1 MSDQIVSTPERR
13 ERFLADA
20 HAAAAVSH
28 PNIVTLY
35 EVGEDAGRLYL
46 VYEFVQ
52 GQTLKNVIGG
62 RPLNPRRALDLASQI
77 AEALADAHAADLVH
91 GAITAETIVIT
102 PKGHAKITGFGLAGW
117 MGTGEAGEAGRAGG
131 DAGYRADLSSLGG
144 ILFEMLTGRAPAPGA
159 GVPSA
164 VNRSLPREIDP
175 IVGKALGKSGGYE
188 TRRHARRGAP
198 CGQRHS
204 RRAEG
209 SERRRGPVHRHRPA
223 EAILRDDGLFSRW
236 LSAR

>member
-1 MSDQIVSTPERR
+1 M
-13 ERFLADA
+13 
-20 HAAAAVSH
+20 
-28 PNIVTLY
+28 
-35 EVGEDAGRLYL
+35 
-46 VYEFVQ
+46 
-52 GQTLKNVIGG
+52 
-62 RPLNPRRALDLASQI
+62 
-77 AEALADAHAADLVH
+77 H

-117 MGTGEAGEAGRAGG
+117 MGRQAEAGERQDRAGG

-188 TRRHARRGAP
+188 SAVTLA
-198 CGQRHS
+198 
-204 RRAEG
+204 AELR
-209 SERRRGPVHRHRPA
+209 SVI
-223 EAILRDDGLFSRW
+223 AILDVRKEESDAAAPSIVIGRPKRSYGRWIVLALAVGAVTMVVVAVLALALSYLFR
-236 LSAR
+236 SA